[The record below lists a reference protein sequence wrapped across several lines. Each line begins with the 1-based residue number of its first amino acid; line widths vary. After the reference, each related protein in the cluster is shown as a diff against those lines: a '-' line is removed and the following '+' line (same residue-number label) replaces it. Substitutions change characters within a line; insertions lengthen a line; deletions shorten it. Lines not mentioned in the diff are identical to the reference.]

1 MVPTRSSASRAMA
14 PSEATSLPAA
24 LAACKNRTS
33 VRASKVSA
41 KKRAAAASTRAKVPA
56 RYTARTP
63 TWSAAQPATGLSP
76 NAMTVRM
83 LTSIPISL
91 SDRPRWSAY
100 SGSAKLT
107 IPKVSRPRKP
117 SAMTVAIAARGFLA
131 RNFTPVP
138 VFWSEGHERV
148 GDDYQHAAFELDAED
163 SVAKWKVPD
172 AWWDRQP
179 TEPS

>member
-1 MVPTRSSASRAMA
+1 MA

-33 VRASKVSA
+33 VRVSKLSA
-41 KKRAAAASTRAKVPA
+41 KKRVAAASTRAKVPA

-63 TWSAAQPATGLSP
+63 TRSEAQPATGLSP

-83 LTSIPISL
+83 LMSIPISL

-117 SAMTVAIAARGFLA
+117 SPMTVAIAARGFLA
-131 RNFTPVP
+131 RNITPVP
-138 VFWSEGHERV
+138 VLWPGGRDLRELV
-148 GDDYQHAAFELDAED
+148 GDDCQHASFELDAGD
-163 SVAKWKVPD
+163 FVAKWKVPD
-172 AWWDRQP
+172 ARRDRQP
-179 TEPS
+179 TAPS